1 MHKKQNIMWIKRKKQ
16 RDNIKKEKSVC
27 EWNNITCYRNIKK
40 KFMNNLEMEEMKN
53 IKMQLR

>member
-1 MHKKQNIMWIKRKKQ
+1 MKWKLKEMHKKQNIMWIKRKKQ

-40 KFMNNLEMEEMKN
+40 SLW
-53 IKMQLR
+53 IT